1 MFSVLRN
8 RNMRHGPSI
17 GSSSCLIWLAA
28 AFFVSALGH
37 VQQGA
42 GVVRPR
48 HWQNSEA
55 AVSVRSPGGASPRHF
70 HSPIEPVAFIDG
82 EHDEDKH
89 EGSWLEQEAAEDVT
103 PLPGSHTEAQTQSPS
118 AFRRLTR
125 RLRFWRRGVTGGSDA
140 GEEAPQTPRPPLR
153 TRILQYLRRVGT
165 FFRRDIPAAALRFF
179 RRFRRVRQPVFPPD
193 EFPEDVDTN
202 PIYFRG
208 TDPGDVVIEEL
219 FNRIPQ
225 ANVRTT
231 SDYMHS
237 AADSLV
243 STSLWNIGQPF
254 RVESELGERPRTL
267 VRGTLLGQEDP
278 YAYVEATDQE
288 TGESFEVHVPL
299 SKEKPSSNTIKQM
312 KQEVLRL
319 RLLRGIKN
327 QKQAKV
333 HLRFI
338 FPFDLVK
345 DPQKKKMIQ
354 GVSDE
359 GAGWIVNGFFLYPRM
374 QTNLQT
380 LGEVLLSHSSTHK
393 SLVHHARLQ
402 LTLQVIR
409 LVAGL
414 HHYGLVHTFFRAV
427 DIVLDQR
434 GGVFLTGFE
443 HLVRDGDRV
452 VSTVCRGFEPP
463 ELEARRATISYH
475 RDRRTLMTFSFDAWA
490 LGLVIYWIWCA
501 DLPNTKDA
509 PLGGSDWIF
518 RRCKNIPQPV
528 RALLAG
534 FLRYPQEN
542 RLLPLQAMETPEY
555 EQLRTELSAVLPLY
569 QTDGEPA

>member
-1 MFSVLRN
+1 
-8 RNMRHGPSI
+8 
-17 GSSSCLIWLAA
+17 
-28 AFFVSALGH
+28 
-37 VQQGA
+37 
-42 GVVRPR
+42 
-48 HWQNSEA
+48 
-55 AVSVRSPGGASPRHF
+55 
-70 HSPIEPVAFIDG
+70 
-82 EHDEDKH
+82 
-89 EGSWLEQEAAEDVT
+89 
-103 PLPGSHTEAQTQSPS
+103 
-118 AFRRLTR
+118 
-125 RLRFWRRGVTGGSDA
+125 
-140 GEEAPQTPRPPLR
+140 
-153 TRILQYLRRVGT
+153 
-165 FFRRDIPAAALRFF
+165 
-179 RRFRRVRQPVFPPD
+179 
-193 EFPEDVDTN
+193 
-202 PIYFRG
+202 
-208 TDPGDVVIEEL
+208 EL
-219 FNRIPQ
+219 FNRIPETSVWNVNERFLSN
-225 ANVRTT
+225 AN
-231 SDYMHS
+231 H
-237 AADSLV
+237 LV
-243 STSLWNIGQPF
+243 STALWRNEQSF

-267 VRGTLLGQEDP
+267 VRGPVLRDDGSYIYL
-278 YAYVEATDQE
+278 EATDQE
-288 TGESFEVHVPL
+288 TGESFEVHVPF
-299 SKEKPSSNTIKQM
+299 SKEKPSSNAIKQM
-312 KQEVLRL
+312 KEEVLRL

-354 GVSDE
+354 GVSHE

-374 QTNLQT
+374 QSNLQI

-393 SLVHHARLQ
+393 SLVHHARMQ

-409 LVAGL
+409 LLAGL
-414 HHYGLVHTFFRAV
+414 HHYGLVHTFLRAV

-518 RRCKNIPQPV
+518 RSCKHIPQPV
-528 RALLAG
+528 RTLLAG
-534 FLRYPQEN
+534 FLGY
-542 RLLPLQAMETPEY
+542 
-555 EQLRTELSAVLPLY
+555 
-569 QTDGEPA
+569 